1 MKEDYNT
8 AKNDMADIIESNFKI
23 RKKSISNIA
32 RLYDDAM
39 PSRNDEAAR
48 YNYRNTGKIL
58 ILRRNDVMGIY
69 VKAVKQSENEEA
81 VVYSYGNNP
90 DHLEGLIEFSTKD
103 LSWKILK
110 KSSERNGMVL
120 AVAIV
125 PKITRPYKESGV
137 FPDVA
142 FRQS

>member
-1 MKEDYNT
+1 M
-8 AKNDMADIIESNFKI
+8 ND
-23 RKKSISNIA
+23 
-32 RLYDDAM
+32 
-39 PSRNDEAAR
+39 
-48 YNYRNTGKIL
+48 
-58 ILRRNDVMGIY
+58 MGIY

-81 VVYSYGNNP
+81 VIYSYGNNP
-90 DHLEGLIEFSTKD
+90 DHLEGLIEISTKD

-110 KSSERNGMVL
+110 KSSERNGTAL

-125 PKITRPYKESGV
+125 PKITRPYKESGI